1 MELKD
6 IMTMQEV
13 QEMKNQLEKVFSI
26 VRLLDGETLETGAG
40 IEPPC
45 QCYSVWGKSGQCINC
60 ISRKALK
67 EKRQKT
73 KIEIVD
79 SKVYQVIARYLNID
93 GKPYIMEMINNLED
107 DDIIDSEDR
116 ENLLAELSGYADE
129 LYKDA
134 LTGVFNRRYYEDKV
148 KELESSAGVAMV
160 DLDDFKLYNDTY
172 GHDAGDKA
180 LKAVVEVINRHV
192 RKTDKVVRFG
202 GDEFLLLIP
211 DINVDNFTRKLK
223 EIQEEVHAARVPGY
237 SQLKLS
243 VSIGGVLSTGEK
255 LGEAVL
261 RADKFMYRAKQR
273 KNMVVISENEIVGR
287 NSAQEI
293 LLQDKTKLTIL
304 IVDDSEMNRC
314 ILSEM
319 LKEDYDILEAT
330 NGEEAIKLLRQYET
344 GISLVLL
351 DLVMPVL
358 DGFGVLSDMTERNWL
373 EDIPV
378 IMISGVDSFSYVR
391 RAFDLGVADYIKKPF
406 DAQIVYKRVYNT
418 ITLYAKQRRLLVL
431 VTDQIYE
438 KEKNN
443 RMMISILS
451 QIVEFRNGE
460 SGAHVLHIN
469 IITELILERLIQKTD
484 QYDLSSSVRRMIVTA
499 SALHDIGKIGI
510 DDKILNKPGRL
521 TKEEFE
527 VIKTH
532 SAIGASMLES
542 LEYYKNEPLVRIAHD
557 ICRWHHERY
566 DGKGYPDG
574 LKGEEIPI
582 SAQVVALAD
591 VYDALISERV
601 YKKAY
606 SHEKAVEMILNGEC
620 GTFNPLLLECLK
632 EISPQLSRTF
642 KKEKDDNRE
651 YYEAQRISEEILR
664 QNALPRKDHSQR
676 VIEIMQEK
684 IKFFKENSGKI
695 SMEYN
700 AISGNLVLTDG
711 ESQKEYQRD
720 NLEFDLY
727 RAYDISEEDIQRVK
741 DSLDSVSSKNKEVSI
756 KVMLKVRG
764 ERQMCDLKL
773 HTLWSSLKTDGYIGI
788 VGQLDIV
795 K

>member
-1 MELKD
+1 MGTKD

-13 QEMKNQLEKVFSI
+13 QEMKQQLEQVFSI
-26 VRLLDGETLETGAG
+26 VRLLDGETLETGEG

-45 QCYSVWGKSGQCINC
+45 QCYSIWGKDERCTNC

-79 SKVYQVIARYLNID
+79 SKVYQVISKYLNID

-148 KELESSAGVAMV
+148 RNLESSAGVAMV

-180 LKAVVEVINRHV
+180 LKVVVEVIRRHV

-211 DINVDNFTRKLK
+211 DINVDNFTKKLK
-223 EIQEEVHAARVPGY
+223 EIQEEVHTARVPGY

-273 KNMVVISENEIVGR
+273 KNMVVISENEIAGR

-293 LLQDKTKLTIL
+293 LLQDKTRLTIL

-319 LKEDYDILEAT
+319 LGADYDILEAT
-330 NGEEAIKLLRQYET
+330 NGEEAIKLLRQYKT

-351 DLVMPVL
+351 DLVMPVM
-358 DGFGVLSDMTERNWL
+358 DGFGVLSYMNERNWI

-378 IMISGVDSFSYVR
+378 IMISGEDSVSYVR
-391 RAFDLGVADYIKKPF
+391 QAFDLGVADYIKKPF
-406 DAQIVYKRVYNT
+406 DAQVVYKRVYNT

-484 QYDLSSSVRRMIVTA
+484 KYDLSSSVRRMIVTA

-527 VIKTH
+527 VIKTHSAH

-591 VYDALISERV
+591 VYDALISDRV

-632 EISPQLSRTF
+632 DIQGRL
-642 KKEKDDNRE
+642 KEE
-651 YYEAQRISEEILR
+651 MTTMSEER
-664 QNALPRKDHSQR
+664 AETEDSGSATS
-676 VIEIMQEK
+676 EFEGYEK
-684 IKFFKENSGKI
+684 TKEELFK
-695 SMEYN
+695 SMSED
-700 AISGNLVLTDG
+700 IR
-711 ESQKEYQRD
+711 KEYIDTIPTIGGGKQTF
-720 NLEFDLY
+720 L
-727 RAYDISEEDIQRVK
+727 K
-741 DSLDSVSSKNKEVSI
+741 SK
-756 KVMLKVRG
+756 
-764 ERQMCDLKL
+764 
-773 HTLWSSLKTDGYIGI
+773 
-788 VGQLDIV
+788 
-795 K
+795 

>member
-1 MELKD
+1 
-6 IMTMQEV
+6 MQEA
-13 QEMKNQLEKVFSI
+13 QEMQKYLANVFQV
-26 VRLLDGETLETGAG
+26 VRLLDQEALETGKG
-40 IEPPC
+40 IGEPC
-45 QCYSVWGKSGQCINC
+45 QRFPGEKRSKQDACANC

-67 EKRQKT
+67 EKCQKT
-73 KIEIVD
+73 KVE
-79 SKVYQVIARYLNID
+79 
-93 GKPYIMEMINNLED
+93 
-107 DDIIDSEDR
+107 IIDSEIYQVTARYMEIDGEPYVMEMVSKLEKEDILDSEDR
-116 ENLLAELSGYADE
+116 KNFLAELSGYADE
-129 LYKDA
+129 LYRDA

-148 KELESSAGVAMV
+148 KNLESSAGVAMV

-180 LKAVVEVINRHV
+180 LNVVAEVILRHV
-192 RKTDKVVRFG
+192 RKTDKVIRFG

-223 EIQEEVHAARVPGY
+223 DIQEEVHAARVPGY

-243 VSIGGVLSTGEK
+243 VSIGGVLSSGET

-261 RADKFMYRAKQR
+261 RADKFMYRAKLR
-273 KNMVVISENEIVGR
+273 KNMVVISENEIEGR
-287 NSAQEI
+287 NSAEEI

-314 ILSEM
+314 ILAEM
-319 LKEDYDILEAT
+319 LGGDYDILEAT

-358 DGFGVLSDMTERNWL
+358 DGFGVLSYMNEKNWL

-378 IMISGVDSFSYVR
+378 IMISGEDSVSYVR

-469 IITELILERLIQKTD
+469 VITELILERLVQKTD
-484 QYDLSSSVRRMIVTA
+484 QYDLSCSTRMMIVTA

-521 TKEEFE
+521 TNEEFE
-527 VIKTH
+527 IIKTH
-532 SAIGASMLES
+532 SAIGASMLDS
-542 LEYYKNEPLVRIAHD
+542 LEYYKDEPLVQIAHD

-591 VYDALISERV
+591 VYDALISDRV

-606 SHEKAVEMILNGEC
+606 THEKAIEMILNGEC
-620 GTFNPLLLECLK
+620 GTFNPLLLECLVDIKDRLK
-632 EISPQLSRTF
+632 EEMTTV
-642 KKEKDDNRE
+642 
-651 YYEAQRISEEILR
+651 SEERMGIPDSRRANAEFEGYEKTKEQFFRSMSEDLR
-664 QNALPRKDHSQR
+664 
-676 VIEIMQEK
+676 
-684 IKFFKENSGKI
+684 
-695 SMEYN
+695 
-700 AISGNLVLTDG
+700 
-711 ESQKEYQRD
+711 KEYAD
-720 NLEFDLY
+720 N
-727 RAYDISEEDIQRVK
+727 A
-741 DSLDSVSSKNKEVSI
+741 SI
-756 KVMLKVRG
+756 
-764 ERQMCDLKL
+764 
-773 HTLWSSLKTDGYIGI
+773 IG
-788 VGQLDIV
+788 GWEQTFP
-795 K
+795 KR

>member
-1 MELKD
+1 MTEQKKTRTEQKKT
-6 IMTMQEV
+6 MTMEQVEE
-13 QEMKNQLEKVFSI
+13 EMEEYRRIFDVVRLIEEETIQMMEEGREEEIDPEKV
-26 VRLLDGETLETGAG
+26 A
-40 IEPPC
+40 
-45 QCYSVWGKSGQCINC
+45 CYSFWKKNRQCKNC
-60 ISRKALK
+60 ISARVLR
-67 EKRQKT
+67 EKNQGT
-73 KIEIVD
+73 KLEFAGEDI
-79 SKVYQVIARYLNID
+79 YQVTACYMEID
-93 GKPYIMEMINNLED
+93 GKAYVMELVKKLNE
-107 DDIIDSEDR
+107 EF
-116 ENLLAELSGYADE
+116 LLDAEGCEKLVRKLDGYNQD
-129 LYKDA
+129 LYSDA
-134 LTGVFNRRYYEDKV
+134 LTGSYNRRYYEERL
-148 KELESSAGVAMV
+148 KEKETSAGVAV
-160 DLDDFKLYNDTY
+160 IDLDDFKLYNDTY
-172 GHDAGDKA
+172 GHDVGDKA
-180 LKAVVEVINRHV
+180 LKTVVDVIRRHV
-192 RKTDKVVRFG
+192 RKKDKVVRFG

-211 DINVDNFTRKLK
+211 DINIDNFTKKLR

-243 VSIGGVLSTGEK
+243 VSIGGVLSFNET

-261 RADKFMYRAKQR
+261 KADKFMYQAKTR
-273 KNMVVISENEIVGR
+273 KNMVVISDNEIKGGR
-287 NSAQEI
+287 NSEEF
-293 LLQDKTKLTIL
+293 LMRDKTRLTIL

-319 LKEDYDILEAT
+319 LGEDYDILEAT
-330 NGEEAIKLLRQYET
+330 NGEEAISLLRQYET
-344 GISLVLL
+344 EISLVLL
-351 DLVMPVL
+351 DLVMPVM
-358 DGFGVLSDMTERNWL
+358 DGFGVLSYMNERNWI

-378 IMISGVDSFSYVR
+378 IMISGEDSVSYVR

-406 DAQIVYKRVYNT
+406 DAQIVYRRVYNT
-418 ITLYAKQRRLLVL
+418 ITLYAKQRRLLLL

-484 QYDLSSSVRRMIVTA
+484 KYDLSGAVRRMIVTA

-521 TKEEFE
+521 TNEEFE

-542 LEYYKNEPLVRIAHD
+542 LEYYKDEPLVRIAHD

-591 VYDALISERV
+591 VYDALISDRV

-620 GTFNPLLLECLK
+620 GTFNPLLLECLTDIQGRLK
-632 EISPQLSRTF
+632 EEMLTMAEERVETEDKGSATSEFEGYEKTKEQLF
-642 KKEKDDNRE
+642 KTM
-651 YYEAQRISEEILR
+651 SEDLR
-664 QNALPRKDHSQR
+664 
-676 VIEIMQEK
+676 
-684 IKFFKENSGKI
+684 
-695 SMEYN
+695 
-700 AISGNLVLTDG
+700 
-711 ESQKEYQRD
+711 KEYID
-720 NLEFDLY
+720 
-727 RAYDISEEDIQRVK
+727 
-741 DSLDSVSSKNKEVSI
+741 
-756 KVMLKVRG
+756 KVPLIGGG
-764 ERQMCDLKL
+764 ENRRF
-773 HTLWSSLKTDGYIGI
+773 
-788 VGQLDIV
+788 
-795 K
+795 

>member
-1 MELKD
+1 MGLKD
-6 IMTMQEV
+6 NLTMQEAQV
-13 QEMKNQLEKVFSI
+13 MQKYLANVFQV
-26 VRLLDGETLETGAG
+26 VRLLDQEALETGKG
-40 IEPPC
+40 IGEPC
-45 QCYSVWGKSGQCINC
+45 QRFPGEKRSKQDACANC
-60 ISRKALK
+60 VSRKALK
-67 EKRQKT
+67 EKCQKT
-73 KIEIVD
+73 KVEIVD
-79 SKVYQVIARYLNID
+79 SEIYQVTARYMEID
-93 GKPYIMEMINNLED
+93 GEPYVMEMVNKLEKE
-107 DDIIDSEDR
+107 DILDSEDR
-116 ENLLAELSGYADE
+116 ENVLAELSGYADE
-129 LYKDA
+129 LYRDA

-148 KELESSAGVAMV
+148 KNLESSAGVAMV

-180 LKAVVEVINRHV
+180 LNVVAEVILRHV
-192 RKTDKVVRFG
+192 SKTDKVIRFG

-223 EIQEEVHAARVPGY
+223 DIQEEVHEARVPGY

-243 VSIGGVLSTGEK
+243 VSIGGVLSSGET

-261 RADKFMYRAKQR
+261 RADKFMYRAKLR
-273 KNMVVISENEIVGR
+273 KNMVVISENEIEGR
-287 NSAQEI
+287 NSAEEI

-314 ILSEM
+314 ILAEM
-319 LKEDYDILEAT
+319 LGGDYDILEAT

-358 DGFGVLSDMTERNWL
+358 DGFGVLSYMNEKNWL

-378 IMISGVDSFSYVR
+378 IMISGEDSVSYVR

-469 IITELILERLIQKTD
+469 VITELILERLVQKTD
-484 QYDLSSSVRRMIVTA
+484 QYDLSCSTRMMIVTA

-521 TKEEFE
+521 TNEEFE
-527 VIKTH
+527 IIKTH
-532 SAIGASMLES
+532 SAIGASMLDS
-542 LEYYKNEPLVRIAHD
+542 LEYYKDEPLVQIAHD

-591 VYDALISERV
+591 VYDALISDRV

-606 SHEKAVEMILNGEC
+606 THEKAIEMILNGEC
-620 GTFNPLLLECLK
+620 GTFNPLLLECLVDIKDRLK
-632 EISPQLSRTF
+632 EEMTTV
-642 KKEKDDNRE
+642 
-651 YYEAQRISEEILR
+651 SEERMGIPDSRRANAEFEGYEKTKEQFFRSMSEDLR
-664 QNALPRKDHSQR
+664 
-676 VIEIMQEK
+676 
-684 IKFFKENSGKI
+684 
-695 SMEYN
+695 
-700 AISGNLVLTDG
+700 
-711 ESQKEYQRD
+711 KEYAD
-720 NLEFDLY
+720 NASIIGGGTDVLETVDEN
-727 RAYDISEEDIQRVK
+727 EEQ
-741 DSLDSVSSKNKEVSI
+741 
-756 KVMLKVRG
+756 
-764 ERQMCDLKL
+764 
-773 HTLWSSLKTDGYIGI
+773 
-788 VGQLDIV
+788 
-795 K
+795 

>member
-1 MELKD
+1 MGTKD

-13 QEMKNQLEKVFSI
+13 QEMKQQLEQVFSI
-26 VRLLDGETLETGAG
+26 VRLLDGEILETGEG

-45 QCYSVWGKSGQCINC
+45 QCYSIWGKDERCTNC
-60 ISRKALK
+60 SSRKALK

-79 SKVYQVIARYLNID
+79 SKVYQVISKYLNID

-148 KELESSAGVAMV
+148 RNLESSAGVAMV
-160 DLDDFKLYNDTY
+160 DLDDFKLYNDT
-172 GHDAGDKA
+172 DAGDKA
-180 LKAVVEVINRHV
+180 LKVVVEVIRRHV

-211 DINVDNFTRKLK
+211 DINVDNFTKKLK

-273 KNMVVISENEIVGR
+273 KNMVVISENEIAGR

-293 LLQDKTKLTIL
+293 LLQDKTRLTIL

-319 LKEDYDILEAT
+319 LGADYDILEAT

-351 DLVMPVL
+351 DLVMPVM
-358 DGFGVLSDMTERNWL
+358 DGFGVLSYMNERNWI

-378 IMISGVDSFSYVR
+378 IMISGEDSVSYVR

-406 DAQIVYKRVYNT
+406 DAQVVYKRVYNT

-484 QYDLSSSVRRMIVTA
+484 KYDLSSSVRRMIVTA

-510 DDKILNKPGRL
+510 DDKILNKPGKL

-532 SAIGASMLES
+532 SAIGASMLEN

-591 VYDALISERV
+591 VYDALISDRV

-632 EISPQLSRTF
+632 DIQGRL
-642 KKEKDDNRE
+642 KEE
-651 YYEAQRISEEILR
+651 MTTMSEER
-664 QNALPRKDHSQR
+664 AETEDSGSATS
-676 VIEIMQEK
+676 EFEGYEK
-684 IKFFKENSGKI
+684 TKEELFK
-695 SMEYN
+695 SMSED
-700 AISGNLVLTDG
+700 IR
-711 ESQKEYQRD
+711 KEYID
-720 NLEFDLY
+720 T
-727 RAYDISEEDIQRVK
+727 IPTIGG
-741 DSLDSVSSKNKEVSI
+741 
-756 KVMLKVRG
+756 G
-764 ERQMCDLKL
+764 ENRR
-773 HTLWSSLKTDGYIGI
+773 S
-788 VGQLDIV
+788 
-795 K
+795 

>member
-1 MELKD
+1 MGLKD
-6 IMTMQEV
+6 NMTMQEAR
-13 QEMKNQLEKVFSI
+13 EMQKQLEKVFAI
-26 VRLLDGETLETGAG
+26 VRLLDREALETGRG
-40 IEPPC
+40 LGEPCRCFSQRKPEKRYPC
-45 QCYSVWGKSGQCINC
+45 TNC
-60 ISRKALK
+60 VSRKALK
-67 EKRQKT
+67 EKSQKT
-73 KIEIVD
+73 KIEIVN
-79 SKVYQVIARYLNID
+79 SKIYQVTARYLEID
-93 GKPYIMEMINNLED
+93 GEPYIMEMINSLEGQD
-107 DDIIDSEDR
+107 LLDAEDR
-116 ENLLAELSGYADE
+116 EDFLAKLSGYTDE
-129 LYKDA
+129 LYRDA

-148 KELESSAGVAMV
+148 KNLDCSAGVAMV

-180 LKAVVEVINRHV
+180 LNAVADVIRRHV
-192 RKTDKVVRFG
+192 RKTDKVIRFG

-211 DINVDNFTRKLK
+211 DINVDNFTKKLK
-223 EIQEEVHAARVPGY
+223 DIQEEVHSARVPGY
-237 SQLKLS
+237 TQLKLS
-243 VSIGGVLSTGEK
+243 VSIGGVLSSGEPI
-255 LGEAVL
+255 GEAVL
-261 RADKFMYRAKQR
+261 RADKFMYRAKLR
-273 KNMVVISENEIVGR
+273 KNMVVISENEIEGR
-287 NSAQEI
+287 NSAEEI

-314 ILSEM
+314 ILAEM
-319 LKEDYDILEAT
+319 LGDDYDILEAT

-358 DGFGVLSDMTERNWL
+358 DGFGVLSYMNERNWI

-378 IMISGVDSFSYVR
+378 IMISGEDSVSYVR
-391 RAFDLGVADYIKKPF
+391 QAFDLGVADYIKKPF

-469 IITELILERLIQKTD
+469 VITELILERLIQKTD
-484 QYDLSSSVRRMIVTA
+484 QYDLSCSTRMMIVTA

-527 VIKTH
+527 IIKTH
-532 SAIGASMLES
+532 SAIGASMLDS
-542 LEYYKNEPLVRIAHD
+542 LEYYKDEPLVKIAHD

-566 DGKGYPDG
+566 DGRGYPDG

-591 VYDALISERV
+591 VYDALISDRV

-606 SHEKAVEMILNGEC
+606 THEKAVEMILNGEC
-620 GTFNPLLLECLK
+620 GTFNPLLLECLVDIQDRLK
-632 EISPQLSRTF
+632 EEMTTIGDERMKIP
-642 KKEKDDNRE
+642 DNRRANAE
-651 YYEAQRISEEILR
+651 FEGYEKTKEQFFRSMSEDLR
-664 QNALPRKDHSQR
+664 
-676 VIEIMQEK
+676 
-684 IKFFKENSGKI
+684 
-695 SMEYN
+695 
-700 AISGNLVLTDG
+700 
-711 ESQKEYQRD
+711 KEYTE
-720 NLEFDLY
+720 N
-727 RAYDISEEDIQRVK
+727 
-741 DSLDSVSSKNKEVSI
+741 VSAI
-756 KVMLKVRG
+756 GGG
-764 ERQMCDLKL
+764 EQTFPKR
-773 HTLWSSLKTDGYIGI
+773 
-788 VGQLDIV
+788 
-795 K
+795 

>member
-1 MELKD
+1 MGIKKT
-6 IMTMQEV
+6 MTMQEAL
-13 QEMKNQLEKVFSI
+13 EMKQQLEQVFSI
-26 VRLLDGETLETGAG
+26 VRLLDQETLETGEG
-40 IEPPC
+40 IEQPC
-45 QCYSVWGKSGQCINC
+45 QCYEKWGRSERCFNC
-60 ISRKALK
+60 ISRKAFN
-67 EKRQKT
+67 EKCQKT
-73 KIEIVD
+73 KIEIVN
-79 SKVYQVIARYLNID
+79 SRVYQVIARYMEID
-93 GKPYIMEMINNLED
+93 GEPYVMEMINNLED

-134 LTGVFNRRYYEDKV
+134 LTGVFNRRYYEDRV
-148 KELESSAGVAMV
+148 KNLESAAGVAMV

-180 LKAVVEVINRHV
+180 LNTVVEVIRRHV
-192 RKTDKVVRFG
+192 RKTDKVIRFG

-211 DINVDNFTRKLK
+211 DINIDNFTKKLR

-237 SQLKLS
+237 AQLRLS
-243 VSIGGVLSTGEK
+243 VSIGGVLSSNET

-261 RADKFMYRAKQR
+261 RADKFMYRAKTR
-273 KNMVVISENEIVGR
+273 KNMVVISENEIEGR
-287 NSAQEI
+287 NSTDEI
-293 LLQDKTKLTIL
+293 LLRDKTRLTIL

-319 LKEDYDILEAT
+319 LGTDYDILEAT
-330 NGEEAIKLLRQYET
+330 NGEEAIKLLRQHET

-351 DLVMPVL
+351 DLVMPVM
-358 DGFGVLSDMTERNWL
+358 DGFGVLSYMNERNWI

-378 IMISGVDSFSYVR
+378 IMISGEDSVSYVR

-406 DAQIVYKRVYNT
+406 DAQIVYRRVYNT

-469 IITELILERLIQKTD
+469 IITELILERLVQKTD
-484 QYDLSSSVRRMIVTA
+484 KYDLSCSVRRMIVTA

-542 LEYYKNEPLVRIAHD
+542 LEYYKDEPLVRIAHD

-606 SHEKAVEMILNGEC
+606 THEKAVEMILNGEC
-620 GTFNPLLLECLK
+620 GTFNPLLLECLTDIQDRLK
-632 EISPQLSRTF
+632 EEMITM
-642 KKEKDDNRE
+642 
-651 YYEAQRISEEILR
+651 SEER
-664 QNALPRKDHSQR
+664 TEPVDNGRATA
-676 VIEIMQEK
+676 EFEGYEK
-684 IKFFKENSGKI
+684 TKEQFFK
-695 SMEYN
+695 SMSED
-700 AISGNLVLTDG
+700 IR
-711 ESQKEYQRD
+711 KEYID
-720 NLEFDLY
+720 T
-727 RAYDISEEDIQRVK
+727 VP
-741 DSLDSVSSKNKEVSI
+741 SI
-756 KVMLKVRG
+756 GGG
-764 ERQMCDLKL
+764 EQTFRK
-773 HTLWSSLKTDGYIGI
+773 
-788 VGQLDIV
+788 
-795 K
+795 

>member
-1 MELKD
+1 MGTKD

-13 QEMKNQLEKVFSI
+13 QEMKQQLEQVFSI
-26 VRLLDGETLETGAG
+26 VRLLDGEILETGEG

-45 QCYSVWGKSGQCINC
+45 QCYSIWGKDERCTNC

-79 SKVYQVIARYLNID
+79 SKVYQVISKYLNID

-148 KELESSAGVAMV
+148 RNLESSAGVAMV

-180 LKAVVEVINRHV
+180 LKVVVEVIRRHV

-211 DINVDNFTRKLK
+211 DINVDNFTKKLK
-223 EIQEEVHAARVPGY
+223 EIQEEVHTARVPGY

-273 KNMVVISENEIVGR
+273 KNMVVISENEIAGR

-293 LLQDKTKLTIL
+293 LLQDKTRLTIL

-319 LKEDYDILEAT
+319 L
-330 NGEEAIKLLRQYET
+330 G
-344 GISLVLL
+344 
-351 DLVMPVL
+351 
-358 DGFGVLSDMTERNWL
+358 
-373 EDIPV
+373 
-378 IMISGVDSFSYVR
+378 
-391 RAFDLGVADYIKKPF
+391 ADYIKKPF
-406 DAQIVYKRVYNT
+406 DAQVVYKRVYNT

-484 QYDLSSSVRRMIVTA
+484 KYDLSSSVRRMIVTA

-591 VYDALISERV
+591 VYDALISDRV

-632 EISPQLSRTF
+632 DIQGRL
-642 KKEKDDNRE
+642 KEE
-651 YYEAQRISEEILR
+651 MTTMSEER
-664 QNALPRKDHSQR
+664 AETADSGSATS
-676 VIEIMQEK
+676 EFEGYEK
-684 IKFFKENSGKI
+684 TKEQLFK
-695 SMEYN
+695 SMSED
-700 AISGNLVLTDG
+700 IR
-711 ESQKEYQRD
+711 KEYIDTIPTIGGGEQTF
-720 NLEFDLY
+720 L
-727 RAYDISEEDIQRVK
+727 K
-741 DSLDSVSSKNKEVSI
+741 SK
-756 KVMLKVRG
+756 
-764 ERQMCDLKL
+764 
-773 HTLWSSLKTDGYIGI
+773 
-788 VGQLDIV
+788 
-795 K
+795 

>member
-1 MELKD
+1 MGTKD

-13 QEMKNQLEKVFSI
+13 QEMKQQLEQVFSI
-26 VRLLDGETLETGAG
+26 VRLLDGETLETGEG

-45 QCYSVWGKSGQCINC
+45 QCYSIWGKDERCTNC

-79 SKVYQVIARYLNID
+79 SKVYQVISKYLNID

-148 KELESSAGVAMV
+148 RNLESSAGVAMV

-180 LKAVVEVINRHV
+180 LKVVVEVIRRHV

-211 DINVDNFTRKLK
+211 DINVDNFTKKLK

-273 KNMVVISENEIVGR
+273 KNMVVISENEIAGR

-293 LLQDKTKLTIL
+293 LLQDKTRLTIL

-319 LKEDYDILEAT
+319 LGADYDILEAT

-351 DLVMPVL
+351 DLVMPVM
-358 DGFGVLSDMTERNWL
+358 DGFGVLSYMNERNWI

-378 IMISGVDSFSYVR
+378 IMISSENSPDTMR
-391 RAFDLGVADYIKKPF
+391 RAYEMGVVDYISRPF
-406 DAQIVYKRVYNT
+406 DARVVYRRVLNT
-418 ITLYAKQRRLLVL
+418 IKFYAKQRHL
-431 VTDQIYE
+431 VTLITNQVYE

-460 SGAHVLHIN
+460 SGQHVLNIN
-469 IITELILERLIQKTD
+469 ILTGLLLESLVQKTD
-484 QYDLSSSVRRMIVTA
+484 KYHLNGSDRLLIITA

-510 DDKILNKPGRL
+510 SDRILNKAGKL
-521 TKEEFE
+521 TEEEFE
-527 VIKTH
+527 VIKRH
-532 SAIGASMLES
+532 PIIGASIL
-542 LEYYKNEPLVRIAHD
+542 KNLALHQDEPIVKVAYE

-566 DGKGYPDG
+566 DGGGYPDG
-574 LKGEEIPI
+574 LKGEQIPI
-582 SAQVVALAD
+582 SAQIVSLAD
-591 VYDALISERV
+591 VYDALVSDRI

-606 SHEKAVEMILNGEC
+606 SHKEAVRMILAGEC
-620 GTFNPLLLECLK
+620 GAFNPLLLECLEEIQGK
-632 EISPQLSRTF
+632 IKEELEVQDVPEISPVPVQCP
-642 KKEKDDNRE
+642 
-651 YYEAQRISEEILR
+651 ISE
-664 QNALPRKDHSQR
+664 
-676 VIEIMQEK
+676 
-684 IKFFKENSGKI
+684 
-695 SMEYN
+695 
-700 AISGNLVLTDG
+700 
-711 ESQKEYQRD
+711 
-720 NLEFDLY
+720 
-727 RAYDISEEDIQRVK
+727 ISELSMPEDK
-741 DSLDSVSSKNKEVSI
+741 K
-756 KVMLKVRG
+756 
-764 ERQMCDLKL
+764 
-773 HTLWSSLKTDGYIGI
+773 
-788 VGQLDIV
+788 
-795 K
+795 

>member
-26 VRLLDGETLETGAG
+26 VRLLDGETLETGKG

-45 QCYSVWGKSGQCINC
+45 QCYSVWGKSEQCINC

-180 LKAVVEVINRHV
+180 LKAVVEVIHRHV

-358 DGFGVLSDMTERNWL
+358 DGFGVLSYMNERNWL

-378 IMISGVDSFSYVR
+378 IMISGEDSVSYVR

-484 QYDLSSSVRRMIVTA
+484 QYDLSSSGRMIVTA

-632 EISPQLSRTF
+632 DIQSRLKEEMISMAEERTETEDKGSATSEF
-642 KKEKDDNRE
+642 DGYEKTKEQFFKSVSEDIKKEYMDNVPT
-651 YYEAQRISEEILR
+651 IGGGGTDV
-664 QNALPRKDHSQR
+664 P
-676 VIEIMQEK
+676 EK
-684 IKFFKENSGKI
+684 
-695 SMEYN
+695 
-700 AISGNLVLTDG
+700 
-711 ESQKEYQRD
+711 
-720 NLEFDLY
+720 
-727 RAYDISEEDIQRVK
+727 
-741 DSLDSVSSKNKEVSI
+741 
-756 KVMLKVRG
+756 
-764 ERQMCDLKL
+764 
-773 HTLWSSLKTDGYIGI
+773 
-788 VGQLDIV
+788 
-795 K
+795 

>member
-1 MELKD
+1 MGTKD

-13 QEMKNQLEKVFSI
+13 QEMKQQLEQVFSI
-26 VRLLDGETLETGAG
+26 VRLLDGETLETGEG

-45 QCYSVWGKSGQCINC
+45 QCYSIWGKDERCTNC

-79 SKVYQVIARYLNID
+79 SKVYQVISKYLNID

-148 KELESSAGVAMV
+148 RNLESSAGVAMV

-180 LKAVVEVINRHV
+180 LKVVVEVIRRHV

-211 DINVDNFTRKLK
+211 DINVDNFTKKLK
-223 EIQEEVHAARVPGY
+223 EIQEEVHTARVPGY

-273 KNMVVISENEIVGR
+273 KNMVVISENEIAGR

-293 LLQDKTKLTIL
+293 LLQDKTRLTIL

-319 LKEDYDILEAT
+319 LGADYDILEAT
-330 NGEEAIKLLRQYET
+330 NGEEAIKLLRQYKT

-351 DLVMPVL
+351 DLVMPVM
-358 DGFGVLSDMTERNWL
+358 DGFGVLSYMNERNWI

-378 IMISGVDSFSYVR
+378 IMISGEDSVSYVR
-391 RAFDLGVADYIKKPF
+391 QAFDLGVADYIKKPF
-406 DAQIVYKRVYNT
+406 DAQVVYKRVYNT

-484 QYDLSSSVRRMIVTA
+484 KYDLSSSVRRMIVTA

-527 VIKTH
+527 VIKTHSAH

-591 VYDALISERV
+591 VYDALISDRV

-632 EISPQLSRTF
+632 DIQGRL
-642 KKEKDDNRE
+642 KEE
-651 YYEAQRISEEILR
+651 MTTMSEER
-664 QNALPRKDHSQR
+664 AETEDSGSATS
-676 VIEIMQEK
+676 EFEGYEK
-684 IKFFKENSGKI
+684 TKEELFK
-695 SMEYN
+695 SMSED
-700 AISGNLVLTDG
+700 IR
-711 ESQKEYQRD
+711 KEYID
-720 NLEFDLY
+720 T
-727 RAYDISEEDIQRVK
+727 IPTIGG
-741 DSLDSVSSKNKEVSI
+741 
-756 KVMLKVRG
+756 G
-764 ERQMCDLKL
+764 E
-773 HTLWSSLKTDGYIGI
+773 TD
-788 VGQLDIV
+788 VPE

>member
-1 MELKD
+1 MGIKEA
-6 IMTMQEV
+6 MTMQEA
-13 QEMKNQLEKVFSI
+13 QEMKQQLERVFSI
-26 VRLLDGETLETGAG
+26 VRLLDRETLENGQG
-40 IEPPC
+40 IDEPC
-45 QCYSVWGKSGQCINC
+45 RCYSKWGKTEKCYNC
-60 ISRKALK
+60 ISKKAF
-67 EKRQKT
+67 EQKRQKT
-73 KIEIVD
+73 KVEIVD
-79 SKVYQVIARYLNID
+79 SQVYQVTSRYLEID
-93 GKPYIMEMINNLED
+93 GEPYVMEMINNLED
-107 DDIIDSEDR
+107 DDIIDSEDK
-116 ENLLAELSGYADE
+116 ENLLAELSGYADA

-134 LTGVFNRRYYEDKV
+134 LTGVFNRRYYEEKV
-148 KELESSAGVAMV
+148 KNLKSSAGVAMV

-180 LKAVVEVINRHV
+180 LKTVVEVIRRHV

-211 DINVDNFTRKLK
+211 DINIDNFTKKLR

-237 SQLKLS
+237 SQMKLS
-243 VSIGGVLSTGEK
+243 VSIGGVLSSDETIE
-255 LGEAVL
+255 EAVL
-261 RADKFMYRAKQR
+261 RSDKFMYRAKTR
-273 KNMVVISENEIVGR
+273 KNMVVISENEIEGR
-287 NSAQEI
+287 NSAQEFMMR
-293 LLQDKTKLTIL
+293 DKTKLTIL

-319 LKEDYDILEAT
+319 LSEDYDILEAT
-330 NGEEAIKLLRQYET
+330 NGEEAIKLLRRYET
-344 GISLVLL
+344 RISLVLL
-351 DLVMPVL
+351 DLVMPVM
-358 DGFGVLSDMTERNWL
+358 DGFGVLSYMNEHNWI

-378 IMISGVDSFSYVR
+378 IMISGEDSISYVR

-406 DAQIVYKRVYNT
+406 DAQIVYRRVYNT

-431 VTDQIYE
+431 VADQIYE
-438 KEKNN
+438 KDKNN

-469 IITELILERLIQKTD
+469 IITELILERLVQKTD
-484 QYDLSSSVRRMIVTA
+484 KYDLSGNVRRMIVTA

-591 VYDALISERV
+591 VYDALTSERV

-620 GTFNPLLLECLK
+620 GTFNPLLLECLTDIQGRLK
-632 EISPQLSRTF
+632 EEMITMAEERTETEDNGTATSEFEGYEKTKEQLF
-642 KKEKDDNRE
+642 KSM
-651 YYEAQRISEEILR
+651 SEDLR
-664 QNALPRKDHSQR
+664 
-676 VIEIMQEK
+676 
-684 IKFFKENSGKI
+684 
-695 SMEYN
+695 
-700 AISGNLVLTDG
+700 
-711 ESQKEYQRD
+711 KEYI
-720 NLEFDLY
+720 NT
-727 RAYDISEEDIQRVK
+727 VP
-741 DSLDSVSSKNKEVSI
+741 
-756 KVMLKVRG
+756 
-764 ERQMCDLKL
+764 
-773 HTLWSSLKTDGYIGI
+773 TIG
-788 VGQLDIV
+788 GGNRRS
-795 K
+795 

>member
-1 MELKD
+1 MSKNRHGYGFFNICHYTLRGNSAIILILGKKSEGRRMGLKD
-6 IMTMQEV
+6 TMTMQEA
-13 QEMKNQLEKVFSI
+13 QKMKEQLEQVFSV
-26 VRLLDGETLETGAG
+26 VRLLDGEVLETGEG

-45 QCYSVWGKSGQCINC
+45 QCYSIWGKSEQCGNC
-60 ISRKALK
+60 VSRKALQ

-73 KIEIVD
+73 KIEFID
-79 SKVYQVIARYLNID
+79 SRVYQVIAKYLNID
-93 GKPYIMEMINNLED
+93 GKPYVMEMINSLED
-107 DDIIDSEDR
+107 KDIIDSEDR
-116 ENLLAELSGYADE
+116 ENLLAELSGYADA
-129 LYKDA
+129 LYRDA

-148 KELESSAGVAMV
+148 KNLDSAAGVAMI

-180 LKAVVEVINRHV
+180 LTTVVEVICRHV
-192 RKTDKVVRFG
+192 RKTDKIVRFG

-211 DINVDNFTRKLK
+211 DINVDNFTKKMK

-273 KNMVVISENEIVGR
+273 KNMVVISENEIAGR

-293 LLQDKTKLTIL
+293 LLQDKTRLTIL

-319 LKEDYDILEAT
+319 LGADYDILEAT

-351 DLVMPVL
+351 DLVMPVM
-358 DGFGVLSDMTERNWL
+358 DGFGVLSYMNERNWI

-378 IMISGVDSFSYVR
+378 IMISGEDSVSYVR

-406 DAQIVYKRVYNT
+406 DAYVVYKRVYNT

-484 QYDLSSSVRRMIVTA
+484 KYDLSSSVRRMIVTA

-510 DDKILNKPGRL
+510 DDKILNKPGKL

-532 SAIGASMLES
+532 SAIGASMLEN

-591 VYDALISERV
+591 VYDALISDRV

-632 EISPQLSRTF
+632 DIQGRL
-642 KKEKDDNRE
+642 KEE
-651 YYEAQRISEEILR
+651 MTTMSEER
-664 QNALPRKDHSQR
+664 AETEDSGSATS
-676 VIEIMQEK
+676 EFEGYEK
-684 IKFFKENSGKI
+684 TKEELFK
-695 SMEYN
+695 SMSED
-700 AISGNLVLTDG
+700 IR
-711 ESQKEYQRD
+711 KEYID
-720 NLEFDLY
+720 T
-727 RAYDISEEDIQRVK
+727 IPTIGG
-741 DSLDSVSSKNKEVSI
+741 
-756 KVMLKVRG
+756 G
-764 ERQMCDLKL
+764 E
-773 HTLWSSLKTDGYIGI
+773 TD
-788 VGQLDIV
+788 VPE